1 MIRVPE
7 EDFAVGENDADRRFV
22 FGRDRKRTDARV
34 FDQTKRIRVED
45 EIVGEVNDEIV
56 QRA

>member
-1 MIRVPE
+1 MIRIPE
-7 EDFAVGENDADRRFV
+7 EDFAVGENHTDGRFV
-22 FGRDRKRTDARV
+22 FGRDRKRTDACI

-45 EIVGEVNDEIV
+45 QIVGKINDEIV

>member
-1 MIRVPE
+1 MIRIPE
-7 EDFAVGENDADRRFV
+7 EDFAIGENHADRRFV
-22 FGRDRKRTDARV
+22 FRRDGKRTDACI

-45 EIVGEVNDEIV
+45 EIVGEIDNEIV